1 MLPQRGRKGQKV
13 TQQRRSRSSAAAASE
28 IPGRH
33 RHSWFFIISYL
44 ENFTCVN
51 YFNTPAIIAENAIR
65 KGYRWYTPN
74 AGTFEL
80 CRAICHKLKDLF
92 SKQTT
97 LVGKNC
103 QFQCL
108 LLWL

>member
-1 MLPQRGRKGQKV
+1 
-13 TQQRRSRSSAAAASE
+13 
-28 IPGRH
+28 
-33 RHSWFFIISYL
+33 FFIISYL

>member
-1 MLPQRGRKGQKV
+1 
-13 TQQRRSRSSAAAASE
+13 
-28 IPGRH
+28 
-33 RHSWFFIISYL
+33 FFIISYL

-80 CRAICHKLKDLF
+80 CRAICHKLK
-92 SKQTT
+92 
-97 LVGKNC
+97 
-103 QFQCL
+103 
-108 LLWL
+108 